1 MQGIFPSA
9 LWATITMGTSHVAD
23 PEGERGRSGRG
34 RRSARA
40 IIARDSKEE
49 DGRRGLA
56 WQTKRKGERGGS
68 VLTLAAIHRPI
79 TVTCQTMH
87 TTDRTCTSMK
97 DSRGES
103 NTRANQKLQVVFFD
117 IALVSIGC

>member
-1 MQGIFPSA
+1 MHGLPPSA
-9 LWATITMGTSHVAD
+9 FWATETMGTSHVAD

-56 WQTKRKGERGGS
+56 WQTKRKGEREGGS
-68 VLTLAAIHRPI
+68 VLTVTAIHRPI

-87 TTDRTCTSMK
+87 TMY
-97 DSRGES
+97 
-103 NTRANQKLQVVFFD
+103 
-117 IALVSIGC
+117 